1 MAGRPGAF
9 LTWRRHDCRAKGGT
23 RTTGKAVVRSL
34 PVVLKCGGKASIAS
48 EVWDRFGKVDNYVE
62 GFFGTG
68 AVLLAA
74 PEPAPVETG
83 NDSDGFLCNFW
94 RAVSTCPEEVA
105 DYASWPVSEID
116 LHARHAYLVKRTPWL
131 VDRLMGDPSFC
142 DPKLAGWWVWGLCAW
157 IGGGWCCGKGPW
169 TESGGMLL
177 HRDELAANE
186 PGIRRKLPHLGD
198 AGQGIERVS
207 IRRRIPNLT
216 AGYNAGGTGVHGA
229 GVSRQLPHLGGGSGT
244 TPGRGVGV
252 HGAGVSVQLPHL
264 STGYRGKPST
274 GQKINAGGAAPIKE
288 WFCALQA
295 RLRRVRF
302 ACGDWRRVLTPSVTH
317 RHGLTAVFLDP
328 PYKGGDFEY
337 SGGGGPDPTMH
348 ADLEAWCREN
358 ESNPQMRIA
367 LCGHEGDY
375 DLPGWEVLRWKA
387 RGGYGN
393 QGRGEKGESL
403 DAEDNRHREMILFS
417 PACLRGR
424 QGLLF

>member
-1 MAGRPGAF
+1 MIAEAKPAK
-9 LTWRRHDCRAKGGT
+9 LTAPFPWF
-23 RTTGKAVVRSL
+23 
-34 PVVLKCGGKASIAS
+34 GGKASIAA
-48 EVWDRFGKVDNYVE
+48 EVWERFGKVDNFVE
-62 GFFGTG
+62 AFFGTG

-105 DYASWPVSEID
+105 HYADWPVSEID

-131 VDRLMGDPSFC
+131 VDRLMGNPSFC

-177 HRDELAANE
+177 HRDELPE
-186 PGIRRKLPHLGD
+186 PLDHQR
-198 AGQGIERVS
+198 ASV
-207 IRRRIPNLT
+207 RRRIPNLT

-229 GVSRQLPHLGGGSGT
+229 GV
-244 TPGRGVGV
+244 
-252 HGAGVSVQLPHL
+252 AIQLPHL
-264 STGYRGKPST
+264 SG
-274 GQKINAGGAAPIKE
+274 GGAGSQARQGIKLNAKTSPPILE
-288 WFCALQA
+288 WFESLHA

-337 SGGGGPDPTMH
+337 SGGGDPDPNMH

-358 ESNPQMRIA
+358 EANPQMRIA

-393 QGRGEKGESL
+393 QGGN
-403 DAEDNRHREMILFS
+403 DAEDNRHREAIWFS